1 MVTRVSKFLTSA
13 MCGAILSLSAE
24 SAFAEQAAEIDADV
38 TRILADERI
47 VLRSVR
53 KNDVIIM
60 TRVDELQPKSK
71 PKNLPK
77 ASSLQPVAAK
87 TVPSKSQLAA
97 MPVASGNAEWA
108 CLTEALYFEARGETV
123 KGMFAVAEVII
134 NRRASKRFPNSVC
147 GVISQ
152 GSHRKNACQF
162 SYKCDGHAEVYHE
175 PRAYNMVGKIAKIAL
190 SRKASPLTKG
200 ATFYHAKSVNPKWSR
215 AFSRTAQIGAH
226 YFYRGG

>member
-1 MVTRVSKFLTSA
+1 MST
-13 MCGAILSLSAE
+13 E
-24 SAFAEQAAEIDADV
+24 SAFADQAASIDTDV

-71 PKNLPK
+71 PKDLPK
-77 ASSLQPVAAK
+77 VASLQVPAK
-87 TVPSKSQLAA
+87 IVPSKSQLAA
-97 MPVASGNAEWA
+97 LPRASGNSEWA

-147 GVISQ
+147 AVVSQ

-175 PRAYNMVGKIAKIAL
+175 KRAHDLVGKIAKIAL
-190 SRKASPLTKG
+190 ARKASPLTSG
-200 ATFYHAKSVNPKWSR
+200 ATFYHATSVRPKWSR
-215 AFSRTAQIGAH
+215 AFSRTAQIGKH
-226 YFYRGG
+226 LFYRPS